1 MEMVKTRKRNG
12 YIPFSLFFSAVFL
25 MAVVG
30 CSNPTQDE
38 SSDTLDDTLETTQF
52 ASLSSLK
59 TALGNVI
66 QNTAKNP
73 YQIAL
78 VNMDMVSFSNNEDSL
93 GELFAVFQGR
103 YVDLDISTCTGNIG
117 AAASTVMTRRPDA
130 DKLVSLMLGE
140 STESIGSF
148 AFAGCTSLVSISL
161 PASMS
166 TINDSAF
173 AACVSLGFKVTEGN
187 TVFTTDMDG
196 KRLLQD
202 QGKTLVAWP
211 SAVGTIQISSEI
223 TEIQDYAFS
232 GAPLLRELIFD
243 HNTPPALGGVHV
255 FENPSDITIRVPR
268 EQVSLYKTSWQA
280 YTNAIK
286 CTPDW
291 YATPF
296 TDLADLGAWLD
307 EDKSQNDRWT
317 PYYAVLKDVPLSNR
331 GTGEKLEDGLRKL
344 YEAFH
349 GKYIALDVDA
359 CTGATIGFSDLYD
372 QTFSS
377 RPHRD
382 RLVQI
387 ILPESSTSVG
397 IYNFYDCTS
406 LESVSFPSGLKQ
418 INKNAFDHCTALK
431 EVELPASLKLLG
443 AYAFRNCTQLKRVI
457 VHAEVPPA
465 LNGGVFSG
473 VNEDFSIYVPANSV
487 EAYKAMTG
495 WKDFAGII
503 KAIE

>member
-1 MEMVKTRKRNG
+1 MVKTRKRNF
-12 YIPFSLFFSAVFL
+12 YIPFSLFFCAVFL
-25 MAVVG
+25 MAFMG
-30 CSNPTQDE
+30 CSNSTQDE
-38 SSDTLDDTLETTQF
+38 PSDTVETTQF
-52 ASLSSLK
+52 SSLSSLK
-59 TALGNVI
+59 TVLGNRV

-73 YQIAL
+73 YQITL
-78 VNMDMVSFSNNEDSL
+78 VNVDMASFSDNEDSL
-93 GELFAVFQGR
+93 GELFTTFQGR
-103 YVDLDISTCTGNIG
+103 YVALDISTCTGNIG
-117 AAASTVMTRRPDA
+117 AAAATVMTHRPDA
-130 DKLVSLMLGE
+130 DKLVSLILGE
-140 STESIGSF
+140 STESIGAF
-148 AFAGCTSLVSISL
+148 AFAGCTALVSISL

-166 TINDSAF
+166 TISDSAF
-173 AACVSLGFKVTEGN
+173 AACVSLGFKVTNGN

-196 KRLLQD
+196 KRLLRD

-211 SAVGTIQISSEI
+211 SAVGTLQISSEI
-223 TEIQDYAFS
+223 TTIQDYAFS
-232 GAPLLRELIFD
+232 GAPLLRELILD
-243 HNTPPALGGVHV
+243 HNTPPTLGGDHV

-268 EQVSLYKTSWQA
+268 EQVSQYKTSWQA
-280 YTNAIK
+280 YRDAIK

-291 YATPF
+291 STPF
-296 TDLADLGAWLD
+296 TDLAGLGAWVD
-307 EDKSQNDRWT
+307 EGKAQNDRWT

-331 GTGEKLEDGLRKL
+331 GTGEMLEDGLRKL
-344 YEAFH
+344 YETFH

-359 CTGATIGFSDLYD
+359 CTGATIGFSDRYD

-377 RPHRD
+377 RPNRD
-382 RLVQI
+382 KLVQI
-387 ILPESSTSVG
+387 ILPKSSTSVG

-406 LESVSFPSGLKQ
+406 LESVTFPSGLKQ

-431 EVELPASLKLLG
+431 EVELPATLKLLG

-487 EAYKAMTG
+487 EAYKSMTG
-495 WKDFAGII
+495 WQAFAGII